1 MTKSIKVFAPA
12 SVGNSKCG
20 YDVLGFAINEPG
32 DIVELTLTDK
42 PEVNIQVRGNEMIP
56 TDPVKNTC
64 GVAALKFLE
73 RFAPGTGVNIILDKQ
88 MPIGSGLGSSA
99 AGAAATLFGLNQLFD
114 NICDDEEL
122 LEFGLAAEKAAC
134 GAGHADNI
142 APSLFGGFILINSY
156 IPLKIKKISAPENLY
171 CTVVHPDVEIKTA
184 DARNL
189 LPKEVSLATAVLQM
203 GYLGGFLAALY
214 TADFEMMKNSLRDL
228 LAEPYRCRLIPHFD
242 DAMEIIE
249 NANGLGGGISG
260 SGPSIFALSNDPAI
274 ADLIGDHWQKLYAS
288 IGCQVYVSQ
297 INDQGPKIINGE
309 DIQ

>member
-1 MTKSIKVFAPA
+1 MTKTIKVFAPA

-20 YDVLGFAINEPG
+20 YDVLGFAINDPG
-32 DIVELTLTDK
+32 DIVTLTLTDK
-42 PEVNIQVRGNEMIP
+42 PEVKIKVIGNDLIP

-73 RFAPGTGVNIILDKQ
+73 QFAPGTGVNIILDKQ

-99 AGAAATLFGLNQLFD
+99 AGAAATLYGLNQLFD
-114 NICDDEEL
+114 NICDDEQL

-156 IPLKIKKISAPENLY
+156 RPLKIKKISAPTNLY

-184 DARNL
+184 DARNI
-189 LPKEVSLATAVLQM
+189 LPAEVSLGTAVQQM

-214 TADFEMMKNSLRDL
+214 TADFDLMKNSLRDL
-228 LAEPYRCRLIPHFD
+228 LAEPYRSRLIPHFN
-242 DAMEIIE
+242 DAMEIITE
-249 NANGLGGGISG
+249 TKGLGGGISG

-274 ADLIGDHWQKLYAS
+274 ADQIAGQWQKLYDS

-297 INDQGPKIINGE
+297 INDQGPKIIDGE